1 MRTFKSILAFAL
13 SIPLLYMPIE
23 LALKGEV
30 SGGGDIKLAE
40 FDTYNFESSEWMT
53 SNLSFQTESGKVV
66 DEFFTYSEVEKMIPE
81 GWGLP
86 TMNEI
91 KTLFKEVGFEA
102 APGTIPSTYYKI
114 DWNFKG
120 YEDPILGEVGDGEK
134 MLLWIKDNGEHN
146 YVVIDNDELVYK
158 FGRMLPNAQL
168 PARLIRK

>member
-13 SIPLLYMPIE
+13 SIPLLYMPVE
-23 LALKGEV
+23 LALKGETSV
-30 SGGGDIKLAE
+30 GGDIKLAE
-40 FDTYNFESSEWMT
+40 FDAYNFESFEWMT
-53 SNLSFQTESGKVV
+53 SNVSFQTESGKVV
-66 DEFFTYSEVEKMIPE
+66 DDLFTYSEIGDMIPE
-81 GWGLP
+81 GWDLP
-86 TMNEI
+86 SVEEI

-102 APGTIPSTYYKI
+102 APGAIPLTYYKI

-120 YEDPILGEVGDGEK
+120 YEDPILGEVGQGEK

-146 YVVIDNDELVYK
+146 YVVIDNDRLAYK